1 MHHLVGVPTLTKS
14 CYGKNREL
22 RGFDS
27 EQGYVYCFKLDIH
40 LSGPVYYLSADE
52 DGDDDTQSDHGK
64 GHRDSLGELFPPV
77 LSSSAPALQGDW
89 KEVRRRMKEKKDK
102 KQKVIHG

>member
-1 MHHLVGVPTLTKS
+1 M
-14 CYGKNREL
+14 Y
-22 RGFDS
+22 
-27 EQGYVYCFKLDIH
+27 YVA
-40 LSGPVYYLSADE
+40 ADE

-102 KQKVIHG
+102 KQKVITQV